1 MTKKAYLALFF
12 CAVIGALLFRVVR
25 LDIRPMHHDE
35 ANQAVKFGDLLE
47 RGEYRFDPNDHH
59 GPSLYYLTLPMARVA
74 GERTL
79 AELSETTLRLVPA
92 LFGAGL
98 LLLFLLLAGGLS
110 REAALAAAALA
121 AVSPAMTTYSRFY
134 IQETLLVF
142 FLAGLIAAGW
152 KYARTRSGWWALAA
166 GFSTG
171 MMYAT
176 KETSIIL
183 FAGLAVALGLVFL
196 MDGPRARRG
205 EGAGATGNARGGRN
219 VPTKLR
225 TALHATLFL
234 AAGAVTAAL
243 FFTSFFHNPQG
254 LADSVRAIG
263 ASFNRAGHPGFHA
276 HPWYYYFQSLAYSK
290 SGSGSVWSEAFL
302 LFLAAAGGIAAFGHD
317 AGKDGSPR
325 FNRFILSFTVVTAA
339 VYSLV
344 PYKTPWNILP
354 FYLGLVLLAGNGV
367 GLLLRISRFRLVKI
381 LILAALVPGFVNLA
395 AQAYRAN
402 FTAPSD
408 PANPYVYAQTSPD
421 FLKLI
426 ASVEKIAA
434 AGPEKKDLLIKV
446 IAPSDETWPLPW
458 YLRRYDRVGYWT
470 SAETAGDPGD
480 AALVIASAANVE
492 KVAMALGDR
501 YQQSFY
507 GLRPEVVLALFVR
520 RDLWD
525 EFLKSGLT
533 ISR

>member
-1 MTKKAYLALFF
+1 
-12 CAVIGALLFRVVR
+12 
-25 LDIRPMHHDE
+25 
-35 ANQAVKFGDLLE
+35 
-47 RGEYRFDPNDHH
+47 
-59 GPSLYYLTLPMARVA
+59 
-74 GERTL
+74 
-79 AELSETTLRLVPA
+79 
-92 LFGAGL
+92 
-98 LLLFLLLAGGLS
+98 
-110 REAALAAAALA
+110 
-121 AVSPAMTTYSRFY
+121 
-134 IQETLLVF
+134 
-142 FLAGLIAAGW
+142 
-152 KYARTRSGWWALAA
+152 
-166 GFSTG
+166 
-171 MMYAT
+171 
-176 KETSIIL
+176 
-183 FAGLAVALGLVFL
+183 